1 MPKIKSGA
9 NKEKKEIMSEEM
21 IKKCK
26 NDIAKFGFGGK
37 EYVQFLISV
46 KAMKD
51 ENVVLKYPNSD
62 IDKYHKMYLE
72 KNESGGDN
80 DLMVLH
86 SFKITTC
93 DDNDNHWFTGYF
105 APRSFWD
112 KILETKL
119 DY

>member
-1 MPKIKSGA
+1 MAKRNNG
-9 NKEKKEIMSEEM
+9 EKKELMSDEI

-37 EYVQFLISV
+37 DYVKFLISV

-51 ENVVLKYPNSD
+51 ENTVLKYPNHD

-80 DLMVLH
+80 DLMVLYN
-86 SFKITTC
+86 FKITSC
-93 DDNDNHWFTGYF
+93 DNNDNHYETGYF
-105 APRSFWD
+105 ASRSFWD
-112 KILETKL
+112 KVLDYKL
-119 DY
+119 D